1 MKKEINLE
9 KENIPRHIAI
19 IMDGNG
25 RWAKEKGKRRT
36 AGHREG
42 SKVLKEICR
51 NAKDFSVEYI
61 TVYAFSTENWK
72 RPKEEVAFLM
82 DLLRQYL
89 KESISS
95 SKKDNMRVKVIG
107 EREGLPQD
115 IIDRIIELEQASK
128 NNTGLT
134 LQIALNY
141 GGRNEI
147 IRAIKK
153 IAGDYKNDSIVLESI
168 NEDSFSRY
176 LDTSDIP
183 EPELMIRTSGEQRL
197 SNFLLWQ
204 LAYSEFYFTDKYWP
218 DFKKED
224 LEDAIIFYQNKE
236 RRFGGLTNEN

>member
-51 NAKDFSVEYI
+51 NASSFNVEYI

-72 RPKEEVAFLM
+72 RPKDEVVFLM

-89 KESISS
+89 KESISN
-95 SKKDNMRVKVIG
+95 SKKDNMRVRVIG
-107 EREGLPQD
+107 EREGLPKD
-115 IIDRIIELEQASK
+115 IIDKIEELEQASK

-147 IRAIKK
+147 IRAVKK
-153 IAGDYKNDSIVLESI
+153 IAKEYKNDNILLENI
-168 NEDSFSRY
+168 DEDNFSRY
-176 LDTSDIP
+176 LDTSDVP

-224 LEDAIIFYQNKE
+224 LEEAIIFYQKKE
-236 RRFGGLTNEN
+236 RRFGGLADEN